1 MRSLMRVSTVMWPP
15 QSFYP
20 QRNRARG
27 HAAQGHTPDTTR
39 PRTHPVARGPQIRP
53 VDAVC
58 WLSTHNVNT
67 GIHSEIPGPDPAAS
81 QRFRWERA
89 PLAASAETEVGRSE
103 YRSRYNTQ
111 RSLHAEHGWTLSP
124 AVAEIG
130 LHGVPAGL
138 VRRPAGGWQLS
149 GDSGKSGL
157 WFLKSHQR
165 YELAATVA
173 RERRDAVTGCTSTTV
188 RRNCP
193 V

>member
-1 MRSLMRVSTVMWPP
+1 MRTMPTCSPFGPTNLTSGTRMRSLMRVSTVMWPP

-39 PRTHPVARGPQIRP
+39 PRTHPFARGPQIRP

-81 QRFRWERA
+81 QRFGWERA
-89 PLAASAETEVGRSE
+89 PLAASAGTEVGRSE

-111 RSLHAEHGWTLSP
+111 RSLHAGHGWTLSP

-130 LHGVPAGL
+130 LHGVQARLGTETRGRL
-138 VRRPAGGWQLS
+138 AAV
-149 GDSGKSGL
+149 GDSGNL
-157 WFLKSHQR
+157 
-165 YELAATVA
+165 
-173 RERRDAVTGCTSTTV
+173 GCGS
-188 RRNCP
+188 
-193 V
+193 